1 MGMSYLL
8 ILTILLIVIWGLT
21 LIFFSKDIFS
31 PVSIF
36 IAVFIFALFCA
47 HYSQDIWGLN
57 LSLDTFK
64 VLLTGVLSFIIPAFI
79 ISIKYLKSDKKIPKT
94 IEENK
99 YIKIGLGKSFIIS
112 SVFFVLSIIYMYF
125 LIRISGTSNILKVG
139 SVYRNLS
146 VISSVQIPMVA
157 RLSMIILKTISIV
170 LVCVLVNNLFTSHKK
185 IIDNINIIIPI
196 MIYILLTILSGERA
210 STLRIF
216 AIFILSYGIFWS
228 RKNKFKSS
236 LSLKNI
242 VYIGIIAIALLYSFS
257 AIRFF
262 VGRKSELN
270 LFEYISLYAG
280 GPIYNINHYV
290 NNYRGPSFTGD
301 STFIGAK
308 NNLARLGLGEVKSIH
323 RRTVTISSRSLY
335 LGNVYTCFYDYYNDF
350 GLIGVIIL
358 VAIYS
363 IFINELY
370 YKSRYAND
378 RKILKNIMY
387 VFFGS
392 TLFFCAFTEQFYTSY
407 FSISTIESIIII
419 YLFYWIICAERVFQY
434 KYKINNY

>member
-8 ILTILLIVIWGLT
+8 ILTILLIVIWCLT

-36 IAVFIFALFCA
+36 VAVFIFALFCA
-47 HYSQDIWGLN
+47 QYSQDIWGLN
-57 LSLDTFK
+57 LSFDTFK
-64 VLLTGVLSFIIPAFI
+64 VLLIGILSFIIPAFI
-79 ISIKYLKSDKKIPKT
+79 ISIKYLKSSKRIPET
-94 IEENK
+94 IEENRF
-99 YIKIGLGKSFIIS
+99 IKIDIGKSFVIS
-112 SVFFVLSIIYMYF
+112 SVFLILSIIYMYY
-125 LIRISGTSNILKVG
+125 LIKISGTSNILKVG

-146 VISSVQIPMVA
+146 VISGVQIPMIA

-170 LVCVLVNNLFTSHKK
+170 LVCVLVNNLFTSNKK

-196 MIYILLTILSGERA
+196 IVYIILTILSGERA

-216 AIFILSYGIFWS
+216 AIFILEYGIFWS
-228 RKNKFKSS
+228 RKNKFKNS
-236 LSLKNI
+236 LSLKNVI
-242 VYIGIIAIALLYSFS
+242 YIGIIAIILLYSFS

-270 LFEYISLYAG
+270 IFEYISLYAG

-290 NNYRGPSFTGD
+290 NNYSGPSFTGD
-301 STFIGAK
+301 STFIGIK
-308 NNLARLGLGEVKSIH
+308 NNFARLGLGEVKSIH
-323 RRTVTISSRSLY
+323 RSTVTISSRSLY
-335 LGNVYTCFYDYYNDF
+335 LGNVYTCFYDYYSDF
-350 GLIGVIIL
+350 GIIGVIIL
-358 VAIYS
+358 VVIYS
-363 IFINELY
+363 IVINELY

-378 RKILKNIMY
+378 KKILKNIMY
-387 VFFGS
+387 AFFGS

-407 FSISTIESIIII
+407 FSISTIESIVII